1 MPFLSM
7 IVMIK
12 GIYLITGLLNYSS
25 VEARLFRRML
35 IALRSPRHILA
46 FICYVPLGAEDQHF
60 VKTATKNKIEK
71 EKKGEGEKEE
81 DEESTRS
88 SPERRPAR
96 LRAVGLHRSPCLPC
110 APFHPHGPSRDRC
123 RVVPALQAGQ
133 PRPREVRQ
141 PHICCTSSLPQAL
154 HCHCQLGTWAQ
165 VLAPSNSLTP
175 QPWVP

>member
-1 MPFLSM
+1 M

-46 FICYVPLGAEDQHF
+46 FICCVPLGAEDQGF
-60 VKTATKNKIEK
+60 VKTATKSKIEK
-71 EKKGEGEKEE
+71 EKKGGRGKEE
-81 DEESTRS
+81 DEESTRP
-88 SPERRPAR
+88 SPERWPAWR
-96 LRAVGLHRSPCLPC
+96 GAVGLHRSPSW
-110 APFHPHGPSRDRC
+110 GRC
-123 RVVPALQAGQ
+123 PVVPALQAGR
-133 PRPREVRQ
+133 PRPRGVRW
-141 PHICCTSSLPQAL
+141 PHICCTSSLPQPW

-165 VLAPSNSLTP
+165 ILAPSNSLTP